1 MSPDA
6 ILYQE
11 PNRPS
16 PRPIPWVKFGESNS
30 PASRRR
36 RHPRR
41 LDTLLVGNACMLAL
55 ITAMGLQI
63 RPFTY
68 LWVSLYTGF
77 AVAVLAVSL
86 TVRLE
91 RRHQQQLQEREA
103 ERERYQADL
112 EDEVARRTSELRVA
126 KAKAEEVARLKSEFL
141 ANMSHEL
148 RTPLNGVIGITDLV
162 LGGELRV
169 EQRELLAIVR
179 SSADSLLTI
188 INSVLDFSKLEARK
202 VFLETVEFNLANL
215 IAETMKAMALQAQQ
229 KGLELSYYLA
239 PGTPDMIYGDPNA
252 LRQIL
257 VNLIG
262 NATKFTEK
270 GEVALRIIPESEDAR
285 EIALRFE
292 VADTGIGIPLE
303 KQTSIF
309 APFVQA
315 DGSSTRR
322 YGGTGL
328 GLAISSNLV
337 ELMGGRIQV
346 RSKVGQGSTFEF
358 TARLTHVTRHPLD
371 RVQNGTKTSASA
383 SLLAVQGNTAATP
396 AAMS

>member
-1 MSPDA
+1 
-6 ILYQE
+6 
-11 PNRPS
+11 
-16 PRPIPWVKFGESNS
+16 
-30 PASRRR
+30 
-36 RHPRR
+36 
-41 LDTLLVGNACMLAL
+41 
-55 ITAMGLQI
+55 
-63 RPFTY
+63 
-68 LWVSLYTGF
+68 
-77 AVAVLAVSL
+77 
-86 TVRLE
+86 
-91 RRHQQQLQEREA
+91 
-103 ERERYQADL
+103 
-112 EDEVARRTSELRVA
+112 VARRTSELRVA

-239 PGTPDMIYGDPNA
+239 PGTPDMICGDPNA

-257 VNLIG
+257 VNLVG

-371 RVQNGTKTSASA
+371 RVQTGTKTSASA
-383 SLLAVQGNTAATP
+383 SLLAVQENTAATP